1 MDWAKENPQG
11 EGDASTSA
19 PAGAEDAAG
28 WLRGGWK
35 AKLTEGGQ
43 ESFFLGMFGASVSL
57 RHEVT

>member
-1 MDWAKENPQG
+1 MPQLG
-11 EGDASTSA
+11 LRR
-19 PAGAEDAAG
+19 EDAAG

-57 RHEVT
+57 HREVT